1 MNGMRKSL
9 LSSFAVLALVC
20 GAANYARG
28 QEPQEKPKPE
38 AAKPEAAK
46 SESTKPQSTK
56 SESGKTDAVASDKA
70 VKPSGVSTLHI
81 EITAGDNDKPVDSA
95 SVYVRYPKA
104 RMFGREKLPE
114 MDLKTNREGM
124 VKVPNVPRGKVLVQ
138 VMAPGWRTYGRWFDL
153 DQPEQTIKI
162 KLEKPTR
169 WY

>member
-1 MNGMRKSL
+1 MNGMRKTL
-9 LSSFAVLALVC
+9 LSIFAVLALLS
-20 GAANYARG
+20 AAPNYARG
-28 QEPQEKPKPE
+28 QEPQAKPKPE

-46 SESTKPQSTK
+46 PEPTKP
-56 SESGKTDAVASDKA
+56 EPAKTDAVASDKA
-70 VKPSGVSTLHI
+70 MKPSGVSTLHI

-95 SVYVRYPKA
+95 SVYVRFPKT

-138 VMAPGWRTYGRWFDL
+138 VMAPGWRTYGRWYDL

>member
-1 MNGMRKSL
+1 MNGMRKTL
-9 LSSFAVLALVC
+9 LSSFAVLALLC
-20 GAANYARG
+20 ATPIYARG
-28 QEPQEKPKPE
+28 QEPQGKPKPDAAKPE
-38 AAKPEAAK
+38 AAKPESTK
-46 SESTKPQSTK
+46 SESTK
-56 SESGKTDAVASDKA
+56 TDALASEKA

-114 MDLKTNREGM
+114 MDLKTNRDGV

-138 VMAPGWRTYGRWFDL
+138 VMAPGWRTYGRWYDL

>member
-1 MNGMRKSL
+1 MNAMRNTL
-9 LSSFAVLALVC
+9 LSIFAMLVILN
-20 GAANYARG
+20 AAPIFARD
-28 QEPQEKPKPE
+28 QEPQAKPKPE

-46 SESTKPQSTK
+46 TETSASEK
-56 SESGKTDAVASDKA
+56 G

-114 MDLKTNREGM
+114 MDLKTNREGL

-138 VMAPGWRTYGRWFDL
+138 VMAPGWRTYGRWYDL